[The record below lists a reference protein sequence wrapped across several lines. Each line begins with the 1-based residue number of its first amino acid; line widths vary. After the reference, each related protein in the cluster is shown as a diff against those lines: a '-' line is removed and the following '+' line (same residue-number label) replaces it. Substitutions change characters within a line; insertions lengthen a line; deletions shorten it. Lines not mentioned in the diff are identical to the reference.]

1 MDYADT
7 IKPRQRL
14 LEPENFKSCLKSC
27 LGVNLQKTCFYNF
40 ILIERFTGS
49 DFTMFKLIGMFQ
61 LPKISQLTLFSF
73 CQVPLFPLCFRQH
86 YFVYFHFHF
95 FALPFSKILSC
106 YSAYNINYQHDTRN
120 LYANLENA
128 DRRTHHLYEILLLL

>member
-27 LGVNLQKTCFYNF
+27 LGVNLQKTCFCNF

-86 YFVYFHFHF
+86 YFAYFHFHF